1 MLGAEWAKGPSPV
14 LRGRGR
20 QLYSLLTNSYSPM
33 STLGIENRSELQIKN
48 EPKKDF
54 RQLKKPIVMLM
65 LDGSLKSGT
74 RKLFAQM
81 LTLWSKKYAEIYKLN
96 QEAKGSFPEVI
107 MKKRAEMKPIFEEM
121 KVEAKQKINSY
132 LQ

>member
-1 MLGAEWAKGPSPV
+1 
-14 LRGRGR
+14 
-20 QLYSLLTNSYSPM
+20 M
-33 STLGIENRSELQIKN
+33 STLGIENRSDLQIKK
-48 EPKKDF
+48 ESKMDF

>member
-1 MLGAEWAKGPSPV
+1 MLGAGWAKGPSPV

-33 STLGIENRSELQIKN
+33 STLGIENRSELQKKN

-74 RKLFAQM
+74 RKIFAQM
-81 LTLWSKKYAEIYKLN
+81 LTLW
-96 QEAKGSFPEVI
+96 
-107 MKKRAEMKPIFEEM
+107 
-121 KVEAKQKINSY
+121 
-132 LQ
+132 